1 MPLTP
6 LEITLM
12 VIPLTVFGLICG
24 EKISGIEIYSKLSK
38 NVTESEVLAKM
49 ENIREVEC
57 ILGCKSFGGCAFAS
71 FRMVNKEKHG
81 GNCWYYASLTFENG
95 PNITITTAYIRGN
108 LYTTALR

>member
-12 VIPLTVFGLICG
+12 VIPLTVFGLACG

-71 FRMVNKEKHG
+71 FSMSNQVKYTG
-81 GNCWYYASLTFENG
+81 SCSYYASLNIENG
-95 PNITITTAYIRGN
+95 SKVTKVTAYTSRSCI
-108 LYTTALR
+108 